1 MAESCNQHEFS
12 DDDDQ
17 SVVILETINTKEA
30 GSDQSSDVHI
40 DSDDDDDTSI
50 DKICIIAEINE
61 MKQEMQ
67 ELHKCL
73 KRYREEGKEDLE
85 KVVSM
90 INNEPQGME
99 HNGGNSKN
107 DQSTK
112 KTKLADHKN

>member
-1 MAESCNQHEFS
+1 MAESCNLHEFS

-17 SVVILETINTKEA
+17 SVVILETIKAKEA
-30 GSDQSSDVHI
+30 EIDQSSDEHL

-90 INNEPQGME
+90 INNKPQGME

-107 DQSTK
+107 DQFTK
-112 KTKLADHKN
+112 KTKLADH